1 LFGVLEKGIAK
12 KMNRTLR
19 NNDKWDIRPVPNGRG
34 INICVLE
41 EKGFFYFGMNLIGKL
56 VQIPINLLIKRKI

>member
-1 LFGVLEKGIAK
+1 
-12 KMNRTLR
+12 MNRTLR

-34 INICVLE
+34 INMCVLE
-41 EKGFFYFGMNLIGKL
+41 EKGLFYFGMNLIGKL